1 MFRVS
6 RWTGAAEW
14 RRKKWIKHQISP
26 GEETETGA
34 AALRVHSTAQGA
46 EEQSRAS
53 VQIHIKVTLLLLL
66 WRRQIWFAD
75 IWSRPFSAV
84 FLSRVSHGRMQ
95 VLDLQRKLLHF
106 CGQVE
111 PPPPQTEGSAGPGRV
126 ALLKWCDFFFFFLEL
141 CMCVCVCVRGC
152 EWIVPPPGSKQVQY
166 DSCWSRTQTW
176 TLMTWTTWEWIRYEG
191 GRGGG
196 GLVLGKKRGEI
207 STTELL

>member
-126 ALLKWCDFFFFFLEL
+126 ALLKWCDFFFFFWN
-141 CMCVCVCVRGC
+141 CVCVYVCVCVDVSELFPRQALNRSNMIPAGHEHRLELWWRGLH
-152 EWIVPPPGSKQVQY
+152 ENGSGTKGAEVVEV
-166 DSCWSRTQTW
+166 WF
-176 TLMTWTTWEWIRYEG
+176 
-191 GRGGG
+191 
-196 GLVLGKKRGEI
+196 
-207 STTELL
+207 

>member
-26 GEETETGA
+26 GEET
-34 AALRVHSTAQGA
+34 
-46 EEQSRAS
+46 
-53 VQIHIKVTLLLLL
+53 
-66 WRRQIWFAD
+66 
-75 IWSRPFSAV
+75 
-84 FLSRVSHGRMQ
+84 
-95 VLDLQRKLLHF
+95 RKLLRSGYTPQHREQKNRVELQFRSISRWPCCCCCGGGRYDSLTFEADPSLLCF
-106 CGQVE
+106 CHGWVTGGCRCWTFSGSCCIFVDKSNHLLRRQKVLQVLGGWRCLSGV
-111 PPPPQTEGSAGPGRV
+111 T
-126 ALLKWCDFFFFFLEL
+126 FFFFFWN
-141 CMCVCVCVRGC
+141 CVCVYVCVCVDVS
-152 EWIVPPPGSKQVQY
+152 ELFPPPGSKQVQY